1 MSAHKR
7 DESPPGLSQRRRR
20 SAAAVG
26 LGVAAALSLA
36 ACGQSSTAT
45 GDLATGQQV
54 LSTCHGKPVAEMV
67 ALDVSGSMVEPK
79 LSADR
84 EQMVAD
90 AAARV
95 AVCGGH
101 LQVLVFSTSSARTGV
116 LLDKQFTPSG
126 ATENARVRRSMKDAR
141 AAVDEVGKN
150 YSGAPGKL
158 SPDGSDI
165 LGTYLLAGEYFGQLG
180 ASYGAR
186 VFDLSTDGFATSGVQ
201 ISGQAMSPAEAT
213 ALAEKASVPQLPGV
227 DVTVAGL
234 GKVNGTPPDTA
245 VVQGLTSFYDAV
257 CAKTRA
263 ASCTSVTDY
272 VGGQK

>member
-1 MSAHKR
+1 MNAHKR
-7 DESPPGLSQRRRR
+7 HAQPPGLSQRRRR
-20 SAAAVG
+20 SAAALG

-36 ACGQSSTAT
+36 ACGQRSTAT

-54 LSTCHGKPVAEMV
+54 LSTCHGRPVAAMV
-67 ALDVSGSMVEPK
+67 ALDVSGSMVEPN

-84 EQMVAD
+84 DQMVTD
-90 AAARV
+90 AAQRV
-95 AVCGGH
+95 AICGGH
-101 LQVLVFSTSSARTGV
+101 LQVLVFSTSSAHTGI

-165 LGTYLLAGEYFGQLG
+165 LGTYLLAGEYFDQLG
-180 ASYGAR
+180 SSYGAR

-227 DVTVAGL
+227 DVTVAGV
-234 GKVNGTPPDTA
+234 G
-245 VVQGLTSFYDAV
+245 QGQRRPAGH
-257 CAKTRA
+257 
-263 ASCTSVTDY
+263 
-272 VGGQK
+272 GGRPGLDLVL

>member
-1 MSAHKR
+1 MSASKHDDR
-7 DESPPGLSQRRRR
+7 SAGTPRRRR
-20 SAAAVG
+20 RWATGLVAGAAAI
-26 LGVAAALSLA
+26 SLA
-36 ACGQSSTAT
+36 ACGQTGGVT

-54 LSTCHGKPVAEMV
+54 LATCHGKPVAAMV

-79 LSADR
+79 LSTDR
-84 EQMVAD
+84 QQMVGDTAE
-90 AAARV
+90 RV

-116 LLDKQFTPSG
+116 LLDKQLTPTG
-126 ATENARVRRSMKDAR
+126 ATENARLRRSMKDAR
-141 AAVDEVGKN
+141 EVAAEVEKN
-150 YSGAPGKL
+150 YAGAPGKL

-165 LGTYLLAGEYFGQLG
+165 LGTYLLAGEYFTQLG
-180 ASYGAR
+180 SGYGAR

-201 ISGQAMSPAEAT
+201 ITGRAMTEQQAK
-213 ALAEKASVPQLPGV
+213 ALAAKASVPQLPGV

-245 VVQGLTSFYDAV
+245 IVQGLTTFYDAV
-257 CAKTRA
+257 CAKTKA

-272 VGGQK
+272 VGGQQ